1 MMRYEGSI
9 YRPPSEAHSLLIQA
23 TIGCAHNKCTFCSMF
38 RDKSF
43 RIRSLTDIM
52 EDLQSARKTYRV
64 VDKIF
69 LCDGDAL
76 CLSNATLLTI
86 LERIGQ
92 LFPECQRVSVY
103 GSPQDVLRKTPAEL
117 KLLQENGLEMIY
129 IGAESGNPEVLSR
142 ICKGASREEIIFAVQ
157 KIEEAGIMA
166 SVTFISGLGGQELW
180 KQHAIDT
187 GTMISEMEPSYVG
200 LLTLMTEPSTPLY
213 QDILEGRF
221 QLLSGE
227 EVLAET
233 LLMLENLKVSKTCVF
248 RSNHASNYL
257 SLKGDLPQDKEKMMA
272 QLRAA
277 IQNTGMLKDERFR
290 ML

>member
-1 MMRYEGSI
+1 MRYEGSI

-38 RDKSF
+38 RDKQF
-43 RIRSLTDIM
+43 RVRPLSDVL
-52 EDLQSARKTYRV
+52 EDLQTARKTYRA

-76 CLSNATLLTI
+76 CLSTATLLT
-86 LERIGQ
+86 LMERIRE

-103 GSPQDVLRKTPAEL
+103 GSPQDVIRKTPEDL
-117 KLLQENGLEMIY
+117 KALRDAGLEMIY
-129 IGAESGNPEVLSR
+129 IGAESGNPVVLQR
-142 ICKGASREEIIFAVQ
+142 ICKGATREEIILAVQ

-166 SVTFISGLGGQELW
+166 SVTFISGMGGQDLW
-180 KQHAIDT
+180 QQHAIDT
-187 GTMISEMEPSYVG
+187 GSMISQMEPSYVG
-200 LLTLMTEPSTPLY
+200 LLTLMTEPQAPLY
-213 QDILEGRF
+213 TDIREGHF

-233 LLMLENLKVSKTCVF
+233 LLMLENITVTKTCVF

-257 SLKGDLPQDKEKMMA
+257 SLKGNLPQDKEKMMA

-277 IQNTGMLKDERFR
+277 IKNTGMLKDERFR